1 MTSPVKQTRRPRRSY
16 LDARKKLLGMLNS
29 PDFNSGDQ
37 IPAEREL
44 SEVLGISR
52 VTVRK
57 IITELID
64 EGVLERRG
72 NQGTWLVDTA
82 IERPLQPALG
92 ISKILELNGAVP
104 SSQLIYFHISAAS
117 ARIARL
123 LHIEEGDPLVMIKRL
138 RLADGHPFCI
148 ETSYLPQARVADLSA
163 DMLEKEG
170 SLYRLLAERYAIHD
184 VYDEG
189 NQRARR
195 WSTVV

>member
-72 NQGTWLVDTA
+72 IREPGWS
-82 IERPLQPALG
+82 IRR
-92 ISKILELNGAVP
+92 LNARY
-104 SSQLIYFHISAAS
+104 SLRWAS
-117 ARIARL
+117 VKFL
-123 LHIEEGDPLVMIKRL
+123 
-138 RLADGHPFCI
+138 
-148 ETSYLPQARVADLSA
+148 
-163 DMLEKEG
+163 
-170 SLYRLLAERYAIHD
+170 
-184 VYDEG
+184 
-189 NQRARR
+189 N
-195 WSTVV
+195 

>member
-1 MTSPVKQTRRPRRSY
+1 MLFLVSRHTDINDFILYNQLIDFLFFAFHNRHKTDHDQPSPTGATALTVRPAPPRRPPRRPRRSY

-104 SSQLIYFHISAAS
+104 SSQLIYFHISAAT
-117 ARIARL
+117 A
-123 LHIEEGDPLVMIKRL
+123 H
-138 RLADGHPFCI
+138 
-148 ETSYLPQARVADLSA
+148 
-163 DMLEKEG
+163 
-170 SLYRLLAERYAIHD
+170 
-184 VYDEG
+184 
-189 NQRARR
+189 
-195 WSTVV
+195 